1 MSHIIQPTKTD
12 ILSLTF
18 EELEHYVVSDLEQ
31 PKFRAK
37 QLWEWLWKRNASSF
51 DEMTPLSKDFRQ
63 VLNSKAEILKLTLVD
78 KQESKDGT
86 IKFLL
91 ALPDNEHIETVLI
104 PSYDREGRRRITQC
118 ISCQVGCAM
127 ACTFCSTGTLGFT
140 RNMTMG
146 EILGQIQFTRE
157 YLEDKDPSHPIIR
170 NIVYMGMGEPLLNLD
185 NTIKSLQTL
194 NSELGLAFSP
204 RRITVST
211 CGIKKGLEELSD
223 SGLSYLAI
231 SLHASNQALREKL
244 MPKAA
249 KGWHLNDL
257 VNNLADY
264 KLKTRER
271 ITLEYLLIGDVNDS
285 LEDAKELVRICSYLK
300 AKVNL
305 IPYNETPH
313 SDYTSP
319 SPERLRAFQ
328 EYLNDKRI
336 VAVFRKSKGADIA
349 AACGQLKATYQ

>member
-1 MSHIIQPTKTD
+1 MSSNSTQKCD
-12 ILSLTF
+12 ILSLSF
-18 EELEHYVVSDLEQ
+18 NELEQYVVSELSQ

-51 DEMTPLSKDFRQ
+51 DEMTSLSKEFRQ
-63 VLNSKAEILKLTLVD
+63 VLNEQAEILKLSLVD
-78 KQESKDGT
+78 MQESKDGT
-86 IKFLL
+86 MKFLL
-91 ALPDNEHIETVLI
+91 ALPDGERIETVLI
-104 PSYDREGRRRITQC
+104 PSYDREGKRRITQC

-127 ACTFCSTGTLGFT
+127 ACTFCSTGTMGFT

-157 YLEDKDPSHPIIR
+157 YIEDTDPSHPIIR
-170 NIVYMGMGEPLLNLD
+170 NIVYMGMGEPLLNLQ
-185 NTIKSLQTL
+185 NTIKSLETL
-194 NSELGLAFSP
+194 NNDLGLAFSP

-211 CGIKKGLEELSD
+211 CGIKQGLEELSD

-231 SLHASNQALREKL
+231 SLHAPNQALREQI

-264 KLKTRER
+264 KLKSRER
-271 ITLEYLLIGDVNDS
+271 ITLEYLLIGNVNDS
-285 LEDAKELVRICSYLK
+285 IEEAKELVRICSYLK

-313 SDYTSP
+313 SNFTAP
-319 SPERLRAFQ
+319 TQERLRAFQ
-328 EYLNDKRI
+328 EYLNEKRI

-349 AACGQLKATYQ
+349 AACGQLKAESE